1 MRYTEPTL
9 LEHLAS
15 NYVLGTLQG
24 GARRRFDRL
33 QADRIDIRMRVAAWE
48 MRLGQ
53 LAQSIPPQQV
63 SSRLWPAIAAR
74 TEPHAARN
82 ASPAAQ
88 NSPRG
93 VYPNLSRPPLPSSA
107 SPGIWGWLKPAGFT
121 LGGLSA
127 GLLAASALFFTVPT
141 LFVTSDQIAMRTGE
155 KLPQSYV
162 GLLTDGQGNGKLL
175 VSSLRQGRTMTIK
188 VIGPI
193 TATSTA
199 PIGSRLVMWA
209 VPADPAKNG
218 PAFVLG
224 NVPATGSVV
233 SQLPDTSEKLLSK
246 VSKLIVTVETLPNPI
261 TPSDILVYSGNCAKL
276 W

>member
-33 QADRIDIRMRVAAWE
+33 QADRSDIRMRVAAWE

-63 SSRLWPAIAAR
+63 SSSLWPAIAAR
-74 TEPHAARN
+74 TQRNEGLGEQNNPRTVAANPSQSAR
-82 ASPAAQ
+82 
-88 NSPRG
+88 
-93 VYPNLSRPPLPSSA
+93 PSSA
-107 SPGIWGWLKPAGFT
+107 SSGFWGWLKPAGWG
-121 LGGLSA
+121 LGGLTA

-162 GLLTDGQGNGKLL
+162 GLLTDVQGNGKLL
-175 VSSLRQGRTMTIK
+175 VSSLRQGKTMTIK

-193 TATSTA
+193 TAPTT
-199 PIGSRLVMWA
+199 GRLVMWA
-209 VPADPAKNG
+209 VPADPAKSG

-224 NVPATGSVV
+224 NVPASGSAV

-246 VSKLIVTVETLPNPI
+246 VSKLIVTVETEPNPAKPGD
-261 TPSDILVYSGNCAKL
+261 TLVFSGNCAKL

>member
-1 MRYTEPTL
+1 MRYTDPAL

-15 NYVLGTLQG
+15 QYVLGTLQG
-24 GARRRFDRL
+24 GARRRFERL
-33 QADRIDIRMRVAAWE
+33 QRDRIDIQMQVATWE

-53 LAQSIPPQQV
+53 MAQSIPPQQV

-74 TEPHAARN
+74 TQRFAAQSSSSAVA
-82 ASPAAQ
+82 ASP
-88 NSPRG
+88 SKTM
-93 VYPNLSRPPLPSSA
+93 PPA
-107 SPGIWGWLKPAGFT
+107 SGLWGWLKPAGFG
-121 LGGLSA
+121 LGGLTA

-141 LFVTSDQIAMRTGE
+141 LFITSDQIAMRTGE

-162 GLLTDGQGNGKLL
+162 GLLTDAQGNGKLL
-175 VSSLRQGRTMTIK
+175 ASSLRQGKTMTIK

-193 TATSTA
+193 TAPA
-199 PIGSRLVMWA
+199 VGRLVMWA

-224 NVPATGSVV
+224 NVPTTGSAV
-233 SQLPDTSEKLLSK
+233 SQLTDTSEKLLSK
-246 VSKLIVTVETLPNPI
+246 VSKLIVTVETEATPVK
-261 TPSDILVYSGNCAKL
+261 PSDTLVYSGNCAKL